1 MKEYLVIKDLRK
13 QIKDNAILQN
23 INLQIKKGEIV
34 GIVGLNGS
42 GKTTLLKCI
51 LGFVNYDGN
60 IFIDG
65 KNVLCN
71 KLHNFGFII
80 ENPNLYLNL
89 SGWDNIKFWAMFYK
103 NVDLKYVK
111 SLCDLFNLDLRKRVK
126 KYSLG
131 MKQKLAVIL
140 SLINKPELLLLDE
153 PTNGL
158 DMKNIF
164 LLRNVLL
171 TLKDTTVL
179 ISSHDINELC
189 KICNRLIFINKGKI
203 VKVLDKSSFLVYSE
217 SELINFLENNYA

>member
-65 KNVLCN
+65 KNILCN
-71 KLHNFGFII
+71 RLHNFGFII

-89 SGWDNIKFWAMFYK
+89 SGWDNIKFWAKFYK

-179 ISSHDINELC
+179 ISSHDVNELC

>member
-1 MKEYLVIKDLRK
+1 MKKYLVIKNLRK
-13 QIKDNAILQN
+13 QIRDNAILQN
-23 INLQIKKGEIV
+23 INLQVKKGEIV

-51 LGFVNYDGN
+51 LGFVNYDGG

-80 ENPNLYLNL
+80 ENPNLYLHS
-89 SGWDNIKFWAMFYK
+89 SGWDNIKFWSKFYK

-111 SLCDLFNLDLRKRVK
+111 SLCDSFNLDLRKKVK

-131 MKQKLAVIL
+131 MKQKLAIIL

-171 TLKDTTVL
+171 TLKDTTIL

-203 VKVLDKSSFLVYSE
+203 VKILDKSSFLVYSE
-217 SELINFLENNYA
+217 SELINFLESNYA

>member
-71 KLHNFGFII
+71 RLHNFGFII

-89 SGWDNIKFWAMFYK
+89 SGWDNIKFWAKFYK

-179 ISSHDINELC
+179 ISSHDVNELC